1 MESFS
6 KNIGY
11 SSGALFKDDF
21 KKAIKVCKK
30 LDIKVLE
37 LSTLR
42 ESELNKFIDEL
53 DTLDLS
59 SFSYVS
65 FHAPS
70 KISTISE
77 KELIKSLTII
87 ANKGWNIVV
96 HPDII
101 KNFKNWINFG
111 ELLCIENMDSRKPIG
126 RNYSELKTI
135 FQKLPKASL
144 CFDAA
149 HAFQIDR
156 SLVETNKILLNF
168 GSRIKQFHV
177 SSLGSDNKH
186 SILNFHS
193 LEVYGRF
200 SRYFKKS
207 IPIIIES
214 PVSKDKEIKREIF
227 LSSMIR
233 NKELNKN
240 SNLNY
245 TSRHLSFIEKFRA
258 KLEDYEKC
266 LKDIPASKNK

>member
-21 KKAIKVCKK
+21 KRAIKLCKK
-30 LDIKVLE
+30 LNIKVLE

-42 ESELNKFIDEL
+42 ESELKQFVKEI

-59 SFSYVS
+59 TFSYIS

-70 KISTISE
+70 KISNISE
-77 KELIKSLTII
+77 KDLIKSLNII
-87 ANKGWNIVV
+87 ADKGWNIVV

-101 KNFKNWINFG
+101 SDFKKWIHFG

-126 RNYSELKTI
+126 RNYSELKSI

-144 CFDAA
+144 CFDVA
-149 HAFQIDR
+149 HAMQID
-156 SLVETNKILLNF
+156 SSMVETNKILSNF
-168 GSRIKQFHV
+168 QSRIKQFHV
-177 SSLGSDNKH
+177 SSLGSNNKH

-193 LEVYGRF
+193 IEIYGRF

-214 PVSKDKEIKREIF
+214 PITKEREIQREIF

-233 NKELNKN
+233 SKELNKN
-240 SNLNY
+240 NNLNY
-245 TSRHLSFIEKFRA
+245 TSRHLDVLKKFRA
-258 KLEDYEKC
+258 KVDEYEES
-266 LKDIPASKNK
+266 LK